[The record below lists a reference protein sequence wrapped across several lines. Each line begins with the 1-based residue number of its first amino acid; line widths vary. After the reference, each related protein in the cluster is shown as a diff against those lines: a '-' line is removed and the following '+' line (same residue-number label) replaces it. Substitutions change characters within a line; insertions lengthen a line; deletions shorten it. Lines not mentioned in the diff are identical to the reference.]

1 MSIRQE
7 QLSQLLHLRHLEVLR
22 LQCILAVNERTLET
36 VSEFCPALKSIDIS
50 LCPNVANWMVLQN
63 MKERGVVVESHI
75 PPFLHSQKGH
85 VQIRYQI

>member
-1 MSIRQE
+1 MHLHQE
-7 QLSQLLHLRHLEVLR
+7 DLSKVLHLRHLEVLK
-22 LQCILAVNERTLET
+22 LQCLMPVNERTLET

-50 LCPNVANWMVLQN
+50 LCPNIANWTVLQN

-75 PPFLHSQKGH
+75 PPLHTQKGH